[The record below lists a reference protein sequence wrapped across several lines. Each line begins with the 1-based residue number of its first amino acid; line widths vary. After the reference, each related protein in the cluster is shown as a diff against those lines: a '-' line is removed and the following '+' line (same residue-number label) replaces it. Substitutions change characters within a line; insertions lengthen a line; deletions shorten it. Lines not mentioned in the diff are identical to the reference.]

1 MTNVMASFIN
11 FLNAL
16 LPFTKKATP
25 IWQDII
31 HTAVLCTFCTFL
43 WLAPEIDWRDLR
55 GRALGQNE
63 PKVVG
68 GVGDEVI
75 GEGVD
80 VGVGVGVGE
89 EGNAE
94 PEQPNQLN
102 QPDEPVFPPPGFDGG
117 GFEGGFGGQDEAGPA
132 NPHQPPPRI
141 ANHNR
146 EVGAKKAKS
155 LARRNQ
161 QRAYNEFLR
170 EQGEAER
177 AEWASTAKERE
188 EKLEEERRKRADR
201 EQKIKDKERKE
212 REGRK
217 KREEEERREEL
228 DAVRDAG
235 EMVREGLEVDGF
247 VRIEDLAGRVQR
259 DNAWAGRLI
268 RREGVLGIRFVD
280 GKREVTMLTARGFV
294 VRVNE
299 DMMKAVYERAAIKG
313 TKGNGKIGWD
323 DLGSVIQKIVTD
335 RHS

>member
-1 MTNVMASFIN
+1 MANVMASFIS

-16 LPFTKKATP
+16 LPFTKKATA

-31 HTAVLCTFCTFL
+31 HTAVLCTFCIFL
-43 WLAPEIDWRDLR
+43 WFAPEIDWRDLR
-55 GRALGQNE
+55 GRVLGQDKPE
-63 PKVVG
+63 IVG
-68 GVGDEVI
+68 AVGDEVI
-75 GEGVD
+75 GEG
-80 VGVGVGVGE
+80 GRLGE
-89 EGNAE
+89 GGQGNAE
-94 PEQPNQLN
+94 PEELNQPN

-117 GFEGGFGGQDEAGPA
+117 GFEGGFARQDEAGPA

-161 QRAYNEFLR
+161 QRAYNEFMR

-188 EKLEEERRKRADR
+188 EKLEEERKKRADR

-217 KREEEERREEL
+217 MREEEERREEL

-235 EMVREGLEVDGF
+235 KIVREGLEVDGF
-247 VRIEDLAGRVQR
+247 VRIEDLAARVQR
-259 DNAWAGRLI
+259 DNAWAERLV
-268 RREGVLGIRFVD
+268 RREGVLRIRFVD
-280 GKREVTMLTARGFV
+280 GKKEVTMLTARGFV
-294 VRVNE
+294 VRVDE
-299 DMMKAVYERAAIKG
+299 DMMKMVYERAAIKG
-313 TKGNGKIGWD
+313 ANGNGKIGWD
-323 DLGSVIQKIVTD
+323 DLGSVIQKVVTD
-335 RHS
+335 RKL